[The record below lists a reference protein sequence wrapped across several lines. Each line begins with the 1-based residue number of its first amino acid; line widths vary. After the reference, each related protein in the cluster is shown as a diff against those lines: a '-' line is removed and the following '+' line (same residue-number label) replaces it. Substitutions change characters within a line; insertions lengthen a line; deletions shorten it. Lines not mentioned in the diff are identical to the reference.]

1 MFSVNDRPHGLA
13 RATATGFDLLV
24 IGGGVTGCGIAL
36 DAALRG
42 LSVVLIEKQD
52 LAAGTS
58 SRSTK
63 LIHGG
68 LRYLKQMEVNLVR
81 EVGREREIV
90 YRNAPH
96 LVVPERMLLPI
107 IKGGSLSR
115 WGASV
120 GLYVYD
126 LLAGVRRSERRAMLT
141 KERTMLREPLLRKE
155 HLVGGAIYWEYRTDD
170 ARLVI
175 SIARRA
181 VEIGALI
188 LPYLQAEALDYT
200 DGKVSGVAAT
210 DMLSGARLNIR
221 AKRVVNA
228 AGPWVDELRRA
239 DNSLKGKR
247 LHLTKGVH
255 VVVPHERL
263 PLRQAM
269 YFDVRDGRMVFAI
282 PRDGATYIGTT
293 DTDYKGPLDRPKV
306 EASDIDYLLAA
317 ANAMFDIRPL
327 VATDVTGHWA
337 GLRPLIHQDGRS
349 PSELSRKDEIFISD
363 SGLISMAGGKL
374 TGYRKMSERAVDL
387 VMRHLELE
395 GRGPFIS
402 STTAREHLAGGDF
415 DDPEEFGS
423 MARTLAD
430 SYSEDFRREAVLRIA
445 HRYGAHAQEVMAAA
459 ARYQAEGRSPST
471 LLAEADF
478 GVRHEHVTCLCDL
491 LIRRTGM
498 LYFDRASALR
508 HAKAVNTHL
517 GSLLS
522 WDNAQS
528 EKSFREFLDEAEL
541 FNT

>member
-1 MFSVNDRPHGLA
+1 M
-13 RATATGFDLLV
+13 
-24 IGGGVTGCGIAL
+24 TGCGIAL

-42 LSVVLIEKQD
+42 LSVVLLEKQD

-68 LRYLKQMEVNLVR
+68 LRYLKQLEVNLVR
-81 EVGREREIV
+81 EVGLEREIV

-115 WGASV
+115 WSASI

-126 LLAGVRRSERRAMLT
+126 VLAGVKRSERRGMLS
-141 KERTMLREPLLRKE
+141 KELALLREPLLRKE
-155 HLVGGAIYWEYRTDD
+155 PLVGGAIYWEYRTDD

-181 VEIGALI
+181 VRTGAVM
-188 LPYLQAEALDYT
+188 LPYAQVDTLDYK
-200 DGKVSGVAAT
+200 DGKVSGATAT
-210 DMLSGARLNIR
+210 DRLSGKQFSVR

-228 AGPWVDELRRA
+228 AGPWVDELRKV

-255 VVVPHERL
+255 IVVAHERL
-263 PLRQAM
+263 PLRQAL
-269 YFDVRDGRMVFAI
+269 YFDVKDGRMVFAI

-293 DTDYKGPLDRPKV
+293 DTEYKGQLERPKV
-306 EASDIDYLLAA
+306 EEADIDYLLAA
-317 ANAMFDIRPL
+317 ANAIFDIRPL
-327 VATDVTGHWA
+327 TTADVTGHWA

-374 TGYRKMSERAVDL
+374 TGYRKMSERVMDL
-387 VMRHLELE
+387 VMRQLELE
-395 GRGPFIS
+395 GRGPYVS
-402 STTAREHLAGGDF
+402 SSTAREHLAGGDF
-415 DDPEEFGS
+415 ADPEAFGS

-430 SYSEDFRREAVLRIA
+430 TYAEHFRREAVLRIA
-445 HRYGAHAQEVMAAA
+445 HRYGTDAPQVMAGA
-459 ARYQAEGRSPST
+459 ARYQSEGRLPAT

-478 GVRHEHVTCLCDL
+478 GARNEHVTCLCDL

-508 HAKAVNTHL
+508 HAETVNDHL
-517 GSLLS
+517 GNILGWDQPKREASLM
-522 WDNAQS
+522 
-528 EKSFREFLDEAEL
+528 EFLEEARG
-541 FNT
+541 

>member
-1 MFSVNDRPHGLA
+1 MFSVNDRPDGLA

-36 DAALRG
+36 DASLRG
-42 LSVVLIEKQD
+42 LSVVLLEKQD

-81 EVGREREIV
+81 EVGRERETV
-90 YRNAPH
+90 YHNAPH
-96 LVVPERMLLPI
+96 LVIPERMLLPI
-107 IKGGSLSR
+107 VKGGSLSR
-115 WGASV
+115 WGASL

-126 LLAGVRRSERRAMLT
+126 MLAGVKRSERRGMLT
-141 KERTMLREPLLRKE
+141 KERTLLREPLLRKE
-155 HLVGGAIYWEYRTDD
+155 ALVAGAIYWEYRTDD

-181 VEIGALI
+181 VETGAVI
-188 LPYLQAEALDYT
+188 LPYAKVESLDYA
-200 DGKVSGVAAT
+200 DGRVSGATAT
-210 DMLSGARLNIR
+210 DLLRGTRFNVR

-228 AGPWVDELRRA
+228 AGPWVDELRKA

-255 VVVPHERL
+255 IVVPHERL
-263 PLRQAM
+263 PLRQAL
-269 YFDVRDGRMVFAI
+269 YFDVKDGRMVFAI
-282 PRDGATYIGTT
+282 PREGATYIGTT
-293 DTDYKGPLDRPKV
+293 DTEYKGPLERPRV
-306 EASDIDYLLAA
+306 EAADISYLLSA
-317 ANAMFDIRPL
+317 ANAMFEIQPL
-327 VATDVTGHWA
+327 SAADVIGHWA
-337 GLRPLIHQDGRS
+337 GLRPLIHQDGRL

-363 SGLISMAGGKL
+363 SGLISMAGGKM

-415 DDPEEFGS
+415 TDPEAFGS
-423 MARTLAD
+423 MARALAD
-430 SYSEDFRREAVLRIA
+430 TYAEVFRREAVLRIA
-445 HRYGAHAQEVMAAA
+445 HRYGTHAPEVMAAA
-459 ARYQAEGRSPST
+459 ARYQAESVSPAT

-478 GVRHEHVTCLCDL
+478 GVRNEHVTCLCDL

-498 LYFDRASALR
+498 LYFDRAAALR
-508 HAKAVNTHL
+508 HAEAVNNHL
-517 GSLLS
+517 GSLLK
-522 WDNAQS
+522 WDHAQRERS
-528 EKSFREFLDEAEL
+528 LKEFLSEAEG
-541 FNT
+541 